1 MNLMKRLLF
10 VSACLMLFCWPGH
23 EAAAQRR
30 RATESWP
37 YGPMRRSYDAYVM
50 TPYGLIGV
58 VPQRSGYATY
68 GHVPAGPYTICSWG
82 QIADLPEDERMF
94 WHDGESTYGPKYA
107 GFRCINQ
114 Q

>member
-1 MNLMKRLLF
+1 MKRLLLI
-10 VSACLMLFCWPGH
+10 STCLVFLCWPGH

-50 TPYGLIGV
+50 TPYGLIGL

-68 GHVPAGPYTICSWG
+68 GNLPLGPYTICSPG
-82 QIADLPEDERMF
+82 RIEDVSEAERMF
-94 WHDGESTYGPKYA
+94 WHDGETTYGPKYA
-107 GFRCINQ
+107 GQRCIHQ